1 MSHDIRTPINVIMGM
16 TEIADKNA
24 DDAERQAE
32 CRENIRT
39 ASGYLLE
46 LVNDVLDMGKLE
58 SGETYLEHVP
68 FDLYEMFDEIAV
80 LNGHNLQR
88 KNITLTFEHCE
99 NLHNKLIGSPLH
111 VKRILM
117 NIIGNAIK
125 YGKNGGYVKVSVSES
140 ESDEKFPI
148 RLL

>member
-1 MSHDIRTPINVIMGM
+1 M

-58 SGETYLEHVP
+58 SGETYLEHIP

-80 LNGHNLQR
+80 LNGHNLQ
-88 KNITLTFEHCE
+88 
-99 NLHNKLIGSPLH
+99 
-111 VKRILM
+111 
-117 NIIGNAIK
+117 
-125 YGKNGGYVKVSVSES
+125 
-140 ESDEKFPI
+140 
-148 RLL
+148 

>member
-1 MSHDIRTPINVIMGM
+1 M

-58 SGETYLEHVP
+58 SRR
-68 FDLYEMFDEIAV
+68 
-80 LNGHNLQR
+80 NL
-88 KNITLTFEHCE
+88 
-99 NLHNKLIGSPLH
+99 P
-111 VKRILM
+111 
-117 NIIGNAIK
+117 
-125 YGKNGGYVKVSVSES
+125 
-140 ESDEKFPI
+140 
-148 RLL
+148 